1 MFEILDTSHPSTS
14 APVVGPIRAGVRERT
29 LMSVLGAARRRGA
42 VEAELRALAQ
52 AMNTRCK
59 PPLDKAALD
68 RMARSIAR
76 YAPEPDDLN
85 MPELLASVPP
95 AGGKTP
101 TAHLVFQTPVDLFA
115 TRERHLDYVL
125 APYLIA
131 DALTDFTGPAKAGKT
146 RFRNY
151 LIRCLVNGESCLGYP
166 ACEPSPAVLLT
177 EEPGPALW
185 EGLEAAGLTG
195 TRDLHVLT
203 RYAARDADW
212 PALVAAAD
220 AKAKAVGARLLIV
233 DTLPAVARLAGDA
246 ENSSGH
252 ALAAMR
258 PLQETQT
265 PGLAK
270 FIIRHTRKGGG
281 DLVEKGR
288 GSSAFA
294 GGADVLMSI
303 SWPKKSGPTVRRLEA
318 LGRFDAIPPVLTVE
332 RVTHAIGKSSPPTD
346 PHFRIF
352 WRATELPM
360 RRSHLQSQNA
370 WTTSSHEPPVRL

>member
-1 MFEILDTSHPSTS
+1 
-14 APVVGPIRAGVRERT
+14 
-29 LMSVLGAARRRGA
+29 
-42 VEAELRALAQ
+42 
-52 AMNTRCK
+52 
-59 PPLDKAALD
+59 
-68 RMARSIAR
+68 MARSVAR
-76 YAPEPDDLN
+76 YAPEPDDLHVA
-85 MPELLASVPP
+85 ELVASAPP
-95 AGGKTP
+95 AGKKTP
-101 TAHLVFQTPVDLFA
+101 TDDLVFQTPVDLFA
-115 TRERHLDYVL
+115 TQRTHLDYVL
-125 APYLIA
+125 APYLIG
-131 DALTDFTGPAKAGKT
+131 DALTDFTGAAKAGKT

-151 LIRCLVNGESCLGYP
+151 LIWCLVNGESCLGYP
-166 ACEPSPAVLLT
+166 ACEPSKIVLLT
-177 EEPGPALW
+177 EEQGPALL

-195 TRDLHVLT
+195 TRDLHVMT
-203 RYAARDADW
+203 RYAARAVDW
-212 PALVAAAD
+212 PALVSAAD
-220 AKAKAVGARLLIV
+220 AKATAVGARLLIV

-281 DLVEKGR
+281 DLVERGR
-288 GSSAFA
+288 GSSAVA
-294 GGADVLMSI
+294 GDADVLLSI
-303 SWPKKSGPTVRRLEA
+303 SRPKKSGPTVRRLEA